1 MKMTAFL
8 RWLKPVLVLSFVCS
22 FAMTAA
28 AQNYYPTEIGNTWV
42 LITTDGAE
50 RRTYTLEGPEN
61 IDGEELILLKIATET
76 LGTETVDIDN
86 YFVTAEAGALLLHQT
101 ATAEGTFGTAEA
113 TFDPPVVFFPAALPL
128 AHKWEIV
135 TETELK
141 IVGPVTSTSTI
152 EVVAIEDV
160 ETPSG
165 IFENC
170 VKLEIKRR
178 VVTALAVLRSTSH
191 QWLAPDVGPIKF
203 EDVDQGVVFELENY
217 NLVEA
222 PEVDTPVVETPA
234 EPVVEEPTV
243 PTDVVAEEAAAEEPV
258 VEEPA
263 EEAAAEEPVVEEPAE
278 EVPAEEPVVAEPM
291 VPTTYN
297 FDVML
302 QPGLN
307 MISIP
312 LMPEEPYTA
321 KSLAEMFG
329 STIVIRLD
337 TALQRLVAYSVAEA
351 DAGFSIDG
359 GSGYIVNTPTG
370 GMVTFTGKAWKNTPD
385 TEEPAAEVVAEEAP
399 AEAPAEE
406 AVAQEPAAEDG
417 GAAAPALSTYK
428 SAWAFVIT
436 SDLQHMAAG
445 TTYTAVAENLRTG
458 TVVTEQVSG
467 DVKRFSTG
475 WADVNRN
482 SVVEAG
488 DKLEI
493 ALYDEHGTIVSGPF
507 QHTVSTSDIRNAYMS
522 VQLRVGD
529 VQPQKTILAQNFPN
543 PFNPETWIPY
553 QLSQATEV
561 KIQIYDISGHLVRT
575 LDLGWQA
582 RDSYMT
588 SSSAAYWDGKN
599 ELGERVSSGIY
610 FYTLQTADFAATR
623 RMVILK

>member
-22 FAMTAA
+22 FALTAT

-61 IDGEELILLKIATET
+61 IGGEELILLKIATET
-76 LGTETVDIDN
+76 IGTDTVDIDN
-86 YFVTAEAGALLLHQT
+86 YFVTVEAGALLLHQT
-101 ATAEGTFGTAEA
+101 ATDEGTFGIAEA

-135 TETELK
+135 TQTELK
-141 IVGPVTSTSTI
+141 LVGPVTSTSAI

-170 VKLEIKRR
+170 VKLEIQRK

-191 QWLAPDVGPIKF
+191 QWLAPDVGPVKF

-222 PEVDTPVVETPA
+222 PEADTPVVETPA
-234 EPVVEEPTV
+234 EPVVEEPMV
-243 PTDVVAEEAAAEEPV
+243 PTDVV
-258 VEEPA
+258 A

-291 VPTTYN
+291 VPTTYD

-321 KSLAEMFG
+321 KSLAEMFS
-329 STIVIRLD
+329 STIVMKLD
-337 TALQRLVAYSVAEA
+337 TAMQRFVAYSVAEA

-359 GSGYIVNTPTG
+359 GSGYIVNTPAG
-370 GMVTFTGKAWKNTPD
+370 GMVTFTGKAWNNTPD
-385 TEEPAAEVVAEEAP
+385 TEEPA
-399 AEAPAEE
+399 EE
-406 AVAQEPAAEDG
+406 AVAHEHAEEGD
-417 GAAAPALSTYK
+417 AAAPALSTYK

-458 TVVTEQVSG
+458 IVVTEQVSG

-507 QHTVSTSDIRNAYMS
+507 QHTVSTSEIRNAYMS

>member
-22 FAMTAA
+22 FALTAT

-61 IDGEELILLKIATET
+61 IGGEELILLKIATET
-76 LGTETVDIDN
+76 IGTDTVDIDN

-101 ATAEGTFGTAEA
+101 ATDEGTFGIAEA

-135 TETELK
+135 TQTELK
-141 IVGPVTSTSTI
+141 LVGPVTSTSAI

-170 VKLEIKRR
+170 VKLEIQWK

-191 QWLAPDVGPIKF
+191 QWLAPDVGPVKF

-222 PEVDTPVVETPA
+222 PEADTPVVETPA
-234 EPVVEEPTV
+234 EPVVEEPMV
-243 PTDVVAEEAAAEEPV
+243 PTDVVAEEMP
-258 VEEPA
+258 P
-263 EEAAAEEPVVEEPAE
+263 
-278 EVPAEEPVVAEPM
+278 EEPVVAEPM

-321 KSLAEMFG
+321 KSLAEMFS
-329 STIVIRLD
+329 STIVMKLD
-337 TALQRLVAYSVAEA
+337 TAMQRFVAYSVAEA

-359 GSGYIVNTPTG
+359 GSGYIVNTPAG
-370 GMVTFTGKAWKNTPD
+370 GMVTFTGKAWNNTPD
-385 TEEPAAEVVAEEAP
+385 TEEPA
-399 AEAPAEE
+399 EE
-406 AVAQEPAAEDG
+406 AVAHEHAEEGD
-417 GAAAPALSTYK
+417 AAAPALSTYK

-458 TVVTEQVSG
+458 IVVTEQVSG

-507 QHTVSTSDIRNAYMS
+507 QHTVSTSEIRNAYMS